1 VIDDSPSFFR
11 QRVRLYSALHEVNS
25 LCSADQRTVDRIS
38 YQFRLQFTESL
49 VRVDRGL
56 DKSAQVSRE
65 ILGILPYTLNGAI
78 NGSAA
83 LEVRLDGVGLI
94 LDEETRQYPNTL

>member
-1 VIDDSPSFFR
+1 M
-11 QRVRLYSALHEVNS
+11 
-25 LCSADQRTVDRIS
+25 
-38 YQFRLQFTESL
+38 
-49 VRVDRGL
+49 DRGF

-65 ILGILPYTLNGAI
+65 ILGIFPYTLNSAI

-94 LDEETRQYPNTL
+94 LDKET

>member
-1 VIDDSPSFFR
+1 
-11 QRVRLYSALHEVNS
+11 
-25 LCSADQRTVDRIS
+25 
-38 YQFRLQFTESL
+38 
-49 VRVDRGL
+49 VDRGL

-94 LDEETRQYPNTL
+94 LDKET

>member
-1 VIDDSPSFFR
+1 
-11 QRVRLYSALHEVNS
+11 
-25 LCSADQRTVDRIS
+25 VDRS
-38 YQFRLQFTESL
+38 
-49 VRVDRGL
+49 L

-65 ILGILPYTLNGAI
+65 ILGILPYTLNGTI

-94 LDEETRQYPNTL
+94 LDKET

>member
-1 VIDDSPSFFR
+1 
-11 QRVRLYSALHEVNS
+11 
-25 LCSADQRTVDRIS
+25 
-38 YQFRLQFTESL
+38 
-49 VRVDRGL
+49 VDRGL

-78 NGSAA
+78 HGSAA

-94 LDEETRQYPNTL
+94 LDKET